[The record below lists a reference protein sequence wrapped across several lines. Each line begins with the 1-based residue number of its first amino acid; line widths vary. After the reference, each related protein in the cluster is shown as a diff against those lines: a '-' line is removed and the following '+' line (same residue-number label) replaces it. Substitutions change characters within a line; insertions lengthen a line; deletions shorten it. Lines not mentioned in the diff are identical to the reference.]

1 MSIDLDVLSKIVSSS
16 HLSISKSRSTGLLF
30 ICAAHHLKLIKGQ
43 MLFRADIG
51 IDNLPKIVIAAP
63 VTF

>member
-1 MSIDLDVLSKIVSSS
+1 MITRIWSTSLSK
-16 HLSISKSRSTGLLF
+16 SKSYLTLLK
-30 ICAAHHLKLIKGQ
+30 ALGQ

>member
-30 ICAAHHLKLIKGQ
+30 ICAAHHLKLIKGHK
-43 MLFRADIG
+43 RARTDRPDTSWNIS
-51 IDNLPKIVIAAP
+51 ISVNQLI
-63 VTF
+63 